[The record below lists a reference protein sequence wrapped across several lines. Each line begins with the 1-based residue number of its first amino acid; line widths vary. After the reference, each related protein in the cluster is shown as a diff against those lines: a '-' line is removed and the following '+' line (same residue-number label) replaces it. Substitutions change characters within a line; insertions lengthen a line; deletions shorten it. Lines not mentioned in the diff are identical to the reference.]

1 MKITGNGTIINLDKC
16 PNAKCRHWRLR
27 VKTTQGIKTRRFT
40 GTQAKARKALEDFKE
55 ELSTSSSEI
64 TFAECADRWSYRRK
78 HLYNLAEQTL
88 TKEAQLI
95 RRLNEHFGELKIGEI
110 TRSRALDGFVS
121 MKEEQGFSG
130 TYLNSLF
137 SVFKAILNEAVEEG
151 DINKNPLNGVKAP
164 KIDTKPRRSLTF
176 DELSRLING
185 LMALPLD
192 SYVVAILLIVMTGT
206 RRGEALAFR
215 WSDIKKI
222 HGHTIIEVKR
232 SVTEKLAIKEPKT
245 PAGYREIPIGAPLA
259 SILANWKHIQRNK
272 LLTIGVEQGGD
283 TYICASEVG
292 GLINP
297 QNLDRWWRK
306 HRETYG
312 LGDVVIHE
320 MRHTFFTILGN
331 YGANSAVLT
340 SIAGWSSIQEGDRYI
355 HDNLAAKAQ
364 AVNDIMASVFA
375 PNLLSPGGTSGGT
388 SSGTSNDA

>member
-1 MKITGNGTIINLDKC
+1 MKIVGNGTIINLDKC

-27 VKTTQGIKTRRFT
+27 VKTTQGFKTRRFT

-64 TFAECADRWSYRRK
+64 TFAECADRWSYRRM

-121 MKEEQGFSG
+121 MKEDRGFSG

-137 SVFKAILNEAVEEG
+137 SVFKAILNDAIEEG
-151 DINKNPLNGVKAP
+151 DITKNPLNGVKAP
-164 KIDTKPRRSLTF
+164 KVDTKPRRSLTF
-176 DELSRLING
+176 DELSRLVNG
-185 LMALPLD
+185 LLALPLD
-192 SYVVAILLIVMTGT
+192 SYVVAILLIIMTGT
-206 RRGEALAFR
+206 RRGEVLAFL

-222 HGHTIIEVKR
+222 QGYTVIEVKR
-232 SVTEKLAIKEPKT
+232 SVTEKLKIKEPKT
-245 PAGYREIPIGAPLA
+245 PSGYREIPLYALIA
-259 SILANWKHIQRNK
+259 SILATWKKIQRNK

-306 HRETYG
+306 HRDTFG
-312 LGDVVIHE
+312 LNDVVIHE
-320 MRHTFFTILGN
+320 LRHTFFTILGN
-331 YGANSAVLT
+331 YGSGSAVLT
-340 SIAGWSSIQEGDRYI
+340 SLAGWSSIQEGDRYI
-355 HDNLAAKAQ
+355 HDNLTAKAQ
-364 AVNDIMASVFA
+364 DIDGAMSSLFT
-375 PNLLSPGGTSGGT
+375 PSFFLPGGTSGGT
-388 SSGTSNDA
+388 FSGTSSDA